1 MEFSYRQGLYGR
13 PVYEGHGIINE
24 MPEFGGTKKGIRPV
38 IVIDL
43 NKL

>member
-1 MEFSYRQGLYGR
+1 MRSRTTHQKNGR

-24 MPEFGGTKKGIRPV
+24 MPEFGGAKKGIRPV